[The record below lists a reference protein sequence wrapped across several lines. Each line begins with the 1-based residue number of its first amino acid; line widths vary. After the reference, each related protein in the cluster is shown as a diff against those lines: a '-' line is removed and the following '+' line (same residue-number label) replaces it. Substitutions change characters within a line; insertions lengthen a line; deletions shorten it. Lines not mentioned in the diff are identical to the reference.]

1 MQMVMNVNKAFEYT
15 EPGIKLSMSADIR
28 PDRSRFQMHTHQ
40 NIEVYCFLKGRGV
53 FHIEGSEYP
62 LESGD
67 VLIMQPAESHY
78 IDIDCSLPY
87 ERIVLNF
94 SPDYLTVLDPVG
106 YLLLPFTQR
115 PGGKLNIYKSSEFPG
130 GSLSLWQ
137 AMMSPIGDPHVNLLS
152 GLLPLLNQICLLWQ
166 QRREDPQPDT
176 PAYRIIRHVNAHL
189 EEPLSLDELSTRFYL
204 SKSQL
209 CRLFKKATGTT
220 IWHYI
225 TVKRLAKAQEL
236 IAGGA
241 HPTHIYTRCGFNDY
255 STFYRAYVQYFGC
268 CPRDDR
274 QDIPIS
280 DRFEIT

>member
-1 MQMVMNVNKAFEYT
+1 MNMSKTFLHK
-15 EPGIKLSMSADIR
+15 EPGLQLSMSTDIA
-28 PDRSRFQMHTHQ
+28 PDRTHFQMHTHQ
-40 NIEVYCFLKGRGV
+40 NIEIYCFLKGRGV

-62 LESGD
+62 LELGD

-87 ERIVLNF
+87 ERIVLNI
-94 SPDYLTVLDPVG
+94 SPDYLAPLDPAG
-106 YLLLPFTQR
+106 YLLRPFTER
-115 PGGKLNIYKSSEFPG
+115 PGGKLNLYKSSEFPG
-130 GSLSLWQ
+130 GSLALWQ
-137 AMMSPIGDPHVNLLS
+137 VMTSPLGDRHVNLLS
-152 GLLPLLNQICLLWQ
+152 GLLPLLNQICQLWQ

-189 EEPLSLDELSTRFYL
+189 EDPLSLDELCASFYL

-220 IWHYI
+220 LWHYI

-255 STFYRAYVQYFGC
+255 STFYRAYVKAYSIAPGG
-268 CPRDDR
+268 
-274 QDIPIS
+274 DINI
-280 DRFEIT
+280 IK